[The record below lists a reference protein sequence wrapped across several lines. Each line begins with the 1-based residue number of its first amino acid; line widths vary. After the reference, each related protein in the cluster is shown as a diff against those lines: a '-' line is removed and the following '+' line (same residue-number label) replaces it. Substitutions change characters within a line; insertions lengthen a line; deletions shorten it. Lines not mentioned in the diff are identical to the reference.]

1 MIMED
6 DYYCTGGEAEIREY
20 HRKIDFGE
28 NAVKEKYNVLIP
40 EYQEIVYRVLRELAD
55 GREYFGYNFSR
66 FLKSYKKAEPSVSQL
81 RISRLLLKILGD
93 GVSTSEK
100 EVNNRLDIA
109 KKTIVIKK
117 SADGQTS
124 QIEDFVRDICNYFL
138 IDTDLLEKGI
148 GKVAYIKDEWDCKYR
163 ESDLFTGL
171 TEDDISTSFDLRLH
185 IKMYEKYLWE
195 KGELKEGE
203 SILEEEWAVMTYTGM
218 FLMLEQ
224 QKSTKN
230 EAKAIERL
238 INELYVRQL
247 VEGKMP
253 SLLKNTEF

>member
-6 DYYCTGGEAEIREY
+6 EYYCTGDETEIREY

-109 KKTIVIKK
+109 KKNDSYKK
-117 SADGQTS
+117 ISRRSDFTNRRFCQGHMQLFFNRYGFVGKGNRKS
-124 QIEDFVRDICNYFL
+124 GLYKRRMGLQI
-138 IDTDLLEKGI
+138 
-148 GKVAYIKDEWDCKYR
+148 
-163 ESDLFTGL
+163 
-171 TEDDISTSFDLRLH
+171 
-185 IKMYEKYLWE
+185 
-195 KGELKEGE
+195 
-203 SILEEEWAVMTYTGM
+203 
-218 FLMLEQ
+218 
-224 QKSTKN
+224 
-230 EAKAIERL
+230 
-238 INELYVRQL
+238 
-247 VEGKMP
+247 
-253 SLLKNTEF
+253 

>member
-6 DYYCTGGEAEIREY
+6 EYYCTGGEAEIREY

-148 GKVAYIKDEWDCKYR
+148 GKVAYIKDE
-163 ESDLFTGL
+163 
-171 TEDDISTSFDLRLH
+171 
-185 IKMYEKYLWE
+185 
-195 KGELKEGE
+195 
-203 SILEEEWAVMTYTGM
+203 
-218 FLMLEQ
+218 
-224 QKSTKN
+224 
-230 EAKAIERL
+230 
-238 INELYVRQL
+238 
-247 VEGKMP
+247 
-253 SLLKNTEF
+253 

>member
-6 DYYCTGGEAEIREY
+6 EYYCTGGEAEIREY

-81 RISRLLLKILGD
+81 
-93 GVSTSEK
+93 EK
-100 EVNNRLDIA
+100 
-109 KKTIVIKK
+109 KKIVIKK
-117 SADGQTS
+117 SADGQTL

-185 IKMYEKYLWE
+185 IQMYEKHLWE
-195 KGELKEGE
+195 KGELKEARA
-203 SILEEEWAVMTYTGM
+203 L
-218 FLMLEQ
+218 
-224 QKSTKN
+224 
-230 EAKAIERL
+230 
-238 INELYVRQL
+238 
-247 VEGKMP
+247 
-253 SLLKNTEF
+253 